1 MKRCSKL
8 ALGLLAVFVIM
19 PSYARE
25 PLTLEL
31 LKDRAAVDA
40 ATPEGQAYLK
50 EFFTNPWRLAFDAAE
65 HRCRAAAQAGSGT
78 HEPFVV
84 ALSIGD
90 NGLPTDVLVS
100 PDDDAMRCRA
110 DGLKA
115 STFIKPPH
123 DGFAI
128 YMMFKATEPGTE
140 GRSSAPVASKT
151 SNP

>member
-1 MKRCSKL
+1 MKRCWKFM
-8 ALGLLAVFVIM
+8 LGLLLVSVTM
-19 PSYARE
+19 PSHAGE

-31 LKDRAAVDA
+31 LKERAAADG
-40 ATPEGQAYLK
+40 ATPEGKAYLK
-50 EFFTNPWRLAFDAAE
+50 EFFTNPWRLAFDAAGQ
-65 HRCRAAAQAGSGT
+65 RCKAAQAGTGT
-78 HEPFVV
+78 HERFVV

-90 NGLPTDVLVS
+90 NGFPTDVLVS

-128 YMMFKATEPGTE
+128 YMLFKATEPGTE
-140 GRSSAPVASKT
+140 GRSSAPVASNA

>member
-1 MKRCSKL
+1 MKRCWKFMP
-8 ALGLLAVFVIM
+8 GLLAAFVIM

-25 PLTLEL
+25 PLTLDL

-40 ATPEGQAYLK
+40 ATPEGRAYLK
-50 EFFTNPWRLAFDAAE
+50 EFFTNPWRLAFDAAGQ
-65 HRCRAAAQAGSGT
+65 RCPVGEPGA
-78 HEPFVV
+78 HEQFVI

-90 NGLPTDVLVS
+90 NGYPADVLVS

-110 DGLKA
+110 DQLKA
-115 STFIKPPH
+115 SAFIRPPH

-128 YMMFKATEPGTE
+128 YMPFKHTEPGTE
-140 GRSSAPVASKT
+140 GRSSAPVASKA